1 MSTNDTYLGD
11 AGENHEIADFDGGND
26 VFIGFGGN
34 DSFVGGGGDEF
45 VVGGAGNDRLTGG
58 AGDARDLQNQAGPA
72 WSEKPDQSRHKQQ
85 NQHPFAD
92 YLTRLDI
99 L

>member
-34 DSFVGGGGDEF
+34 DSFVSGGGDDF
-45 VVGGAGNDRLTGG
+45 VVGG
-58 AGDARDLQNQAGPA
+58 QAM
-72 WSEKPDQSRHKQQ
+72 
-85 NQHPFAD
+85 
-92 YLTRLDI
+92 TV
-99 L
+99 

>member
-34 DSFVGGGGDEF
+34 DSFV
-45 VVGGAGNDRLTGG
+45 VVAVMTLSLVG
-58 AGDARDLQNQAGPA
+58 QAM
-72 WSEKPDQSRHKQQ
+72 
-85 NQHPFAD
+85 
-92 YLTRLDI
+92 TV
-99 L
+99 